1 MIKIA
6 STADALFFP
15 IAAVGVTAFVMFIV
29 VIIPQA
35 SVDLT
40 NAANRQTSQLEV
52 HSMMSTL
59 FHGRSYSAEDGTPI
73 TDYQTI
79 SYLICGKN
87 PDSGGWLDLG
97 SQEYIDTGEI
107 ELASHYDIEIETP
120 NSCGNNKWNSPES
133 STYGVDTKQTPNQY
147 YEKIL
152 PVMGGETASITVV
165 YGFD

>member
-15 IAAVGVTAFVMFIV
+15 IAAVGVTAFVMVII

-59 FHGRSYSAEDGTPI
+59 FHGSSYTAEDDTPI

-120 NSCGNNKWNSPES
+120 DTCGNNKWNSPGN
-133 STYGVDTKQTPNQY
+133 TYGVDTGEIPNEN
-147 YEKIL
+147 YEKII
-152 PVMGGETASITVV
+152 PIMGGETASVTVV

>member
-1 MIKIA
+1 MA

-15 IAAVGVTAFVMFIV
+15 IAAVAISAFVMLII

-52 HSMMSTL
+52 HSMVSTL
-59 FHGRSYSAEDGTPI
+59 FHGSSYTAEDDTPI

-97 SQEYIDTGEI
+97 GQEYIETGDI
-107 ELASHYDIEIETP
+107 ELASHYRVEVETP
-120 NSCGNNKWNSPES
+120 SSCGNNKWDAPGSVR
-133 STYGVDTKQTPNQY
+133 GVDTGQTPNQY
-147 YEKIL
+147 YEKII
-152 PVMGGETASITVV
+152 PVMGGETASIAVV